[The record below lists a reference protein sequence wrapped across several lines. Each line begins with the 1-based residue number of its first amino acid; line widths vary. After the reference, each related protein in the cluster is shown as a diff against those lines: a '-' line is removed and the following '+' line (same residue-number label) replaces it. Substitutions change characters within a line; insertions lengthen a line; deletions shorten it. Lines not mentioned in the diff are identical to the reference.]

1 MSKNERHFVSFAEA
15 VLLRPKMYTL
25 GGTYEEAMAFLE
37 GYFSG
42 MAKENPYAAPVCE
55 WVSFQRWLAEQ
66 LAVPTSDA
74 LSKLKSTYPSS
85 QDALSGMLEWLSR
98 FRAECAERDH
108 LTTRT

>member
-1 MSKNERHFVSFAEA
+1 MPSTQ
-15 VLLRPKMYTL
+15 PD
-25 GGTYEEAMAFLE
+25 G
-37 GYFSG
+37 
-42 MAKENPYAAPVCE
+42 APVCK

-74 LSKLKSTYPSS
+74 LSKLKSAYPSN

-98 FRAECAERDH
+98 FQAECTEKDH